1 MANSF
6 DLESLGGAWRFE
18 DRPAAVSSESGRL
31 DVFLVGFDR
40 QLYHYWQG
48 PGEAFQLESL
58 GGDWPES
65 PVAAVSS
72 QNRLDVFL
80 VGEDRQLY
88 RLYQWRDE
96 ASFELQTVGG
106 SWFSANDISV
116 VSWAPDR
123 LDVFLVGDDR
133 QLYHYWGQPTISPLF
148 PHGHFSF
155 ELESLGGSWSSTLEV
170 TAVTW
175 GPGRLDV
182 FLVGEDRQLY
192 HYWQNPGEAFHLESL
207 GDAPYGPIHAV
218 TWGAGRLDV
227 FCVRTGGL
235 AGSDLLYHYWQDP
248 GVGFLKESLGDQYSA
263 RGAWATAVTWGPR
276 RLDCFLTN
284 NENDESGH
292 LSSPLF
298 HYWEDDS
305 GSFAKESLGGIWP
318 GGHKLSAVSWGPR
331 RLDVFHVGFDRQLY
345 HYWQG

>member
-1 MANSF
+1 MSFSLALTDSCTTTGRVLAKRSSWSLSVAIGPNLRWPLYHHRTAWTSFSSARIGSSTAFINGVTKPRLNSK
-6 DLESLGGAWRFE
+6 L
-18 DRPAAVSSESGRL
+18 
-31 DVFLVGFDR
+31 LVGAGFLPMIFRWSAGR
-40 QLYHYWQG
+40 QTDLT
-48 PGEAFQLESL
+48 
-58 GGDWPES
+58 
-65 PVAAVSS
+65 
-72 QNRLDVFL
+72 
-80 VGEDRQLY
+80 
-88 RLYQWRDE
+88 
-96 ASFELQTVGG
+96 SFWLATIDSCTTIGG
-106 SWFSANDISV
+106 SRPSAPCFPMAISA
-116 VSWAPDR
+116 S
-123 LDVFLVGDDR
+123 
-133 QLYHYWGQPTISPLF
+133 
-148 PHGHFSF
+148 
-155 ELESLGGSWSSTLEV
+155 
-170 TAVTW
+170 
-175 GPGRLDV
+175 
-182 FLVGEDRQLY
+182 
-192 HYWQNPGEAFHLESL
+192 EAFHLESL